1 MKEEDVTQELT
12 EAVLAELERLLLCDS
27 IDESEKLKRLQAAY
41 HCVHSSH
48 IEDLNHGSNNDK

>member
-27 IDESEKLKRLQAAY
+27 IDESEKLK
-41 HCVHSSH
+41 
-48 IEDLNHGSNNDK
+48 

>member
-1 MKEEDVTQELT
+1 MKERDVTQELT

-41 HCVHSSH
+41 YCVQSAYT
-48 IEDLNHGSNNDK
+48 EDLSHGSNDDK